1 MGAESILYH
10 ARMRV
15 LQSRKGSRRPKSRGT
30 LPRLHTRQPCA
41 KEKIVP
47 PKEVLPRDRAFR
59 YAYLRN
65 HQPSGLTRIPSLQK
79 PPDPGREE
87 ILERIRAVKRAK
99 KDQKAREKAEKE
111 AAAAAAA
118 TATASKAAKPKKSPT
133 RLPRAPGSQMNSPTS
148 VTALPPVLG
157 HVMPLE
163 SRWSNDDTFSSEE
176 EDGGSFAFLSEWSS
190 LSSPSRSSA
199 GAKRQQLPAL
209 R

>member
-15 LQSRKGSRRPKSRGT
+15 LQSRKGSRRPQSRGI
-30 LPRLHTRQPCA
+30 LPRLQTRQPCA

-79 PPDPGREE
+79 PPDPARYE
-87 ILERIRAVKRAK
+87 IVERIRAVERAK
-99 KDQKAREKAEKE
+99 KDQEAREKAEKE
-111 AAAAAAA
+111 AAAAAA
-118 TATASKAAKPKKSPT
+118 TAKAAKPKKSPT
-133 RLPRAPGSQMNSPTS
+133 RLPRAPGTQMNSPTS
-148 VTALPPVLG
+148 VTALPPVAG
-157 HVMPLE
+157 HAMPIV
-163 SRWSNDDTFSSEE
+163 SRWSNDDTSSSEE

-190 LSSPSRSSA
+190 ISSPSRSPVA
-199 GAKRQQLPAL
+199 TKRQQLPAL

>member
-15 LQSRKGSRRPKSRGT
+15 LQSRKGSRRPNAQGL
-30 LPRLHTRQPCA
+30 LPRLQTRQPCA

-65 HQPSGLTRIPSLQK
+65 HQPSGIRRIPSLQK
-79 PPDPGREE
+79 PPDPAREE
-87 ILERIRAVKRAK
+87 IVERVQATERAK
-99 KDQKAREKAEKE
+99 REQEAREKAQKE
-111 AAAAAAA
+111 SAAAAA
-118 TATASKAAKPKKSPT
+118 TVAASKPAKPKKSPT
-133 RLPRAPGSQMNSPTS
+133 RLPRTQMNSPTS
-148 VTALPPVLG
+148 ITALPPVMG
-157 HVMPLE
+157 YAMPTE
-163 SRWSNDDTFSSEE
+163 SRWSNDDASSSEE

-190 LSSPSRSSA
+190 LSSPSPPSVA
-199 GAKRQQLPAL
+199 KKRQLLPAL

>member
-15 LQSRKGSRRPKSRGT
+15 LHSRKGSRPNAQGF

-59 YAYLRN
+59 YAYLKN
-65 HQPSGLTRIPSLQK
+65 HQPSGIRRIPSLQK
-79 PPDPGREE
+79 PPDPAREE
-87 ILERIRAVKRAK
+87 IVDRIRAEERAK
-99 KDQKAREKAEKE
+99 TDQAARAKAEKE
-111 AAAAAAA
+111 AAAAAA
-118 TATASKAAKPKKSPT
+118 TAVASKPAKSKKSPT
-133 RLPRAPGSQMNSPTS
+133 RLPRTQMNAPTS
-148 VTALPPVLG
+148 ITSLPPVMG
-157 HVMPLE
+157 YAMPTE
-163 SRWSNDDTFSSEE
+163 SRWSNDGASSSEE

-190 LSSPSRSSA
+190 LSSTSPPVA
-199 GAKRQQLPAL
+199 KKRQQLPAL